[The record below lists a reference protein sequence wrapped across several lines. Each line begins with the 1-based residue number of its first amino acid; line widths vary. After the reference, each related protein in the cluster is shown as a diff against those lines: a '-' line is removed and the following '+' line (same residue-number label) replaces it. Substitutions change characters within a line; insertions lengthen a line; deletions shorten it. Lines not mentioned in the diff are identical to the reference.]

1 MFRLPQAMAIALS
14 CTTLIACGGSSSG
27 SLGDGAEVG
36 GVLPPTA
43 GTGNLTLA
51 LTDGPM
57 STVEQLVV
65 HIESLG
71 LRHSDGR
78 VVRLE
83 PINGPVDVDLAALR
97 DGRLHD
103 LLNSAEI
110 PVGQYTGISIGIDPE
125 RSHAD
130 FSDGSRRRM
139 QFAFSEG
146 LNVERQ
152 FTIEAGRH
160 AEFVIDVDLGQ
171 SLHRHEGGMG
181 GGGMGGG
188 MNDYYEFHSV
198 TRMIDADVAGGLVGA
213 IDSSLVDVNHPECD
227 SAPGGNW
234 AYLFPGS
241 ATEPDDTAQDEI
253 DNRPGPIVTDRV
265 DLHPGTGEYRYHFAF
280 LEPGSYRVAFTCAGE
295 WDEAGDDDY
304 PADPDARFG
313 FQAFS
318 APVEVIAGQ
327 VVSLDVGP

>member
-110 PVGQYTGISIGIDPE
+110 PAGQYTGMSIGIDSE

-130 FSDGSRRRM
+130 FSDGSRRH
-139 QFAFSEG
+139 
-146 LNVERQ
+146 RQ
-152 FTIEAGRH
+152 LTGRH
-160 AEFVIDVDLGQ
+160 Q
-171 SLHRHEGGMG
+171 PS
-181 GGGMGGG
+181 
-188 MNDYYEFHSV
+188 
-198 TRMIDADVAGGLVGA
+198 
-213 IDSSLVDVNHPECD
+213 
-227 SAPGGNW
+227 
-234 AYLFPGS
+234 
-241 ATEPDDTAQDEI
+241 
-253 DNRPGPIVTDRV
+253 RV
-265 DLHPGTGEYRYHFAF
+265 
-280 LEPGSYRVAFTCAGE
+280 
-295 WDEAGDDDY
+295 
-304 PADPDARFG
+304 
-313 FQAFS
+313 
-318 APVEVIAGQ
+318 
-327 VVSLDVGP
+327 